1 MKTIL
6 VTGACG
12 FIASNFVHKL
22 LKTGKYYVINV
33 DKLNYCGTHKN
44 IEKEYNYE
52 THTIEQPDLTNYCFY
67 KADINN
73 SEFISDILNRH
84 KVDILYH
91 FAAQSHVDVSFGNSL
106 QFVIDNVMGT
116 ATLLECARV
125 YGKLE
130 RFIYVSSDEIYGS
143 VSEDK
148 DDVVLKY
155 GIYDATNPYSATK
168 ASAELMVKSYIIS
181 YKLPAIITRSN
192 NVYGPR
198 QYWEKLIPKS
208 IYNLQKGK
216 KIPIYG
222 DGSAKRKYLF
232 VDDACD
238 AYLSIMENGKSGQI
252 YEMESHN
259 EFSALEMAH
268 KFISILK
275 PYDDPH
281 KWIEYV
287 SDRAFHDSRYIV
299 NPLTLSELGWS
310 AQMPFDEGLKK
321 TVEWYVK
328 YAIPEAH
335 WSYSDE
341 TTMITKI

>member
-1 MKTIL
+1 MKKIL

-22 LKTGKYYVINV
+22 LKTGKYFVINV
-33 DKLNYCGTHKN
+33 DKLNYCGTHLN
-44 IEKEYNYE
+44 IDKEYNFE
-52 THTIEQPDLTNYCFY
+52 THQVSDTDLTNYCFY
-67 KADINN
+67 KADVNN
-73 SEFISDILNRH
+73 AEFISDILKRH

-116 ATLLECARV
+116 STLLECARV

-130 RFIYVSSDEIYGS
+130 KFIYVSSDEIYGS

-148 DDVVLKY
+148 ENAVLKY
-155 GIYDATNPYSATK
+155 GIYNSTNPYAATK
-168 ASAELMVKSYIIS
+168 AAAELMVKSYIIS

-192 NVYGPR
+192 NVYGYG
-198 QYWEKLIPKS
+198 QFWEKLVPKS

-238 AYLSIMENGKSGQI
+238 AYLTIMEKGIIGQI
-252 YEMESHN
+252 YEMESNN
-259 EFSALEMAH
+259 EYSAIEMAH

-275 PYDDPH
+275 PNDNVSQ
-281 KWIEYV
+281 WIDYV
-287 SDRAFHDSRYIV
+287 SDRAFHDTRYIV
-299 NPLTLSELGWS
+299 NPKTLSELGWS
-310 AQMPFDEGLKK
+310 ARTPFDVGLAR
-321 TVEWYVK
+321 TIEWYVN
-328 YAIPEAH
+328 YAIPASH
-335 WSYSDE
+335 WSYGSD
-341 TTMITKI
+341 TIMITKM